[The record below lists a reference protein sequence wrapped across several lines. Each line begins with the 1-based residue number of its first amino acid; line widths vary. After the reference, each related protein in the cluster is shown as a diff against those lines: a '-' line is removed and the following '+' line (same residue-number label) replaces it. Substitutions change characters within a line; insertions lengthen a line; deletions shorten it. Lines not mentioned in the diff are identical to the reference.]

1 MEMLLL
7 QCLCIRNDLQE
18 AKASLQEKGLLPSI
32 AYIKIAFFAFH
43 NLCDLERSI
52 RSMYSQYSGLS
63 EKFDAFKANAELFSY
78 LRNKFAGHLTND
90 LVEKALEWKPEL
102 KMMLDKE
109 YDPRMVSV
117 FNLFFLETAINTY
130 VDDQG
135 QHKLFDSETDLVYP
149 PDEKRFRETLQES
162 IDDAS
167 EFLDALEHI
176 LRPQVRIPETRE
188 EQFKLFIK
196 AGGTDFEYLRK
207 GKR

>member
-1 MEMLLL
+1 MERLLL
-7 QCLCIRNDLQE
+7 QCLCIQNDLQE
-18 AKASLQEKGLLPSI
+18 AKANVQEKGLLPSI

-43 NLCDLERSI
+43 NLRDLERRI
-52 RSMYSQYSGLS
+52 RSMYSQYRGLS
-63 EKFDAFKANAELFSY
+63 EKFDSFKANAELFSY

-109 YDPRMVSV
+109 YDPTIVAV
-117 FNLFFLETAINTY
+117 YNLFFLETAINTY

-135 QHKLFDSETDLVYP
+135 RHKFFDSETDLLYP
-149 PDEKRFRETLQES
+149 PDEKRFRETLLES

-167 EFLDALEHI
+167 EFLNALQQV
-176 LRPQVRIPETRE
+176 LRPQVRIPETGE
-188 EQFKLFIK
+188 EQFELFIK